1 MTYSNLYISQRASLR
16 SFGQCQEEPYAE
28 KIIAAHRA
36 DEAEAKRKIAEIKQ
50 RYEKLLITRAEAI

>member
-1 MTYSNLYISQRASLR
+1 MTYSNLRISQDMSLR
-16 SFGQCQEEPYAE
+16 SFGTCQEEPYAA

-36 DEAEAKRKIAEIKQ
+36 DEIAAKRKIAEIKQ

>member
-1 MTYSNLYISQRASLR
+1 MTYSNVYESQRASLR
-16 SFGQCQEEPYAE
+16 SHGMCREEPYAE

-36 DEAEAKRKIAEIKQ
+36 DEIAAKRKIAEIKQ